1 MGQAASSALAGDEVC
16 FHRKGTFTVTYS
28 TENSSSLPDTATV
41 TGARGTRA
49 QEGRSNVSGGKL
61 MRGGSPVPGEA
72 GPRGSGPSGN
82 QGARNTLPG
91 PHESAPECHRR
102 FEQRGAGRDR
112 DPRAGDKEG
121 VRRHHRQAAHLP
133 ELQARAAC

>member
-61 MRGGSPVPGEA
+61 VRGGSPVSGQA
-72 GPRGSGPSGN
+72 GARRSGPSGN
-82 QGARNTLPG
+82 QGAR
-91 PHESAPECHRR
+91 ADR
-102 FEQRGAGRDR
+102 EQVGTAGRR
-112 DPRAGDKEG
+112 HLLPMTSGLRPDPSAVCSSD
-121 VRRHHRQAAHLP
+121 ALP
-133 ELQARAAC
+133 